1 MNSQMHAFFLKT
13 GKHVEGM
20 ALLRHCLSRHGAP
33 LSGVMKILGSVGGL
47 FLSLCVACAAEFDH
61 SHAALD
67 RILKARVKNER
78 VDYAALK
85 ADSKDLDAWL
95 KSAGAVTEAEFNRWS
110 QPQQLAF
117 LMNLYN
123 AATLRLILDN
133 YPLKSIKDIGSV
145 FKGPWKQEVVPL
157 FGKTITLDYL
167 EHSILRKKYTE
178 PRVHFAIVCAAK
190 GCPPLRAEA
199 YVPDKLNEQL
209 DEQGRIF
216 LGGREKNRFDSKMGV
231 LFLSP
236 IFKWF
241 SEDFEKKSGSV
252 TKFVTPFFPP
262 ETQKQIQATRS
273 PDIRYTDYDW
283 SLNEQPKR

>member
-1 MNSQMHAFFLKT
+1 MKT
-13 GKHVEGM
+13 VGFSI
-20 ALLRHCLSRHGAP
+20 ALL
-33 LSGVMKILGSVGGL
+33 
-47 FLSLCVACAAEFDH
+47 LSLCAARAAEFDH

-67 RILKARVKNER
+67 RVLKARVKNER
-78 VDYAALK
+78 VDYVALK
-85 ADSKDLDAWL
+85 ADAKDLDAWL
-95 KSAGAVTEAEFNRWS
+95 RGAGAVSEAEFHRWT

-123 AATLRLILDN
+123 AATLRLVLDH
-133 YPLKSIKDIGSV
+133 YPLKSIKDIGSI

-157 FGKTITLDYL
+157 LGQTVTL
-167 EHSILRKKYTE
+167 EHLEHQVLRKKYAE

-199 YVPDKLNEQL
+199 FVADKLDAQL

-216 LGGREKNRFDSKMGV
+216 LGTKEKNRVDAAARTIW
-231 LFLSP
+231 LSP

-252 TKFVTPFFPP
+252 VKFVTPFFSA
-262 ETQKQIQATRS
+262 EDQKALRPGWKIS
-273 PDIRYTDYDW
+273 YTDYDW
-283 SLNEQPKR
+283 SLNIQPAR

>member
-1 MNSQMHAFFLKT
+1 MKVLGFVT
-13 GKHVEGM
+13 GLV
-20 ALLRHCLSRHGAP
+20 LS
-33 LSGVMKILGSVGGL
+33 MSVA
-47 FLSLCVACAAEFDH
+47 SAAEFDH

-67 RILKARVKNER
+67 RVLKARVKNDR
-78 VDYAALK
+78 VDYAGLK

-95 KSAGAVTEAEFNRWS
+95 KNAGGVTEAEFNRWS

-123 AATLRLILDN
+123 AATLRLIIDN
-133 YPLKSIKDIGSV
+133 YPLKSIKDIGSL

-157 FGKTITLDYL
+157 FGKTVTLDHL
-167 EHSILRKKYTE
+167 EHDILRKKYAE
-178 PRVHFAIVCAAK
+178 PRLHFAIVCAAK

-199 YVPDKLNEQL
+199 FVPDKLNEQL

-216 LGGREKNRFDSKMGV
+216 MGTKEKNRFDAKGGT
-231 LFLSP
+231 LYLSP

-262 ETQKQIQATRS
+262 EVQKQIQAAKS
-273 PDIRYTDYDW
+273 SDIRYTDYDW
-283 SLNEQPKR
+283 SLNDNPKR